1 MSIFSWKLSDEDRKN
16 QVDNYKTLKI
26 TESYRGIAA
35 LLVLGSM
42 VLTVL
47 LAKFGVVAY
56 ESVYS
61 AIIYVPL
68 AFFVWKGHRWA
79 LIAMMILWTVEK
91 GLQVYDSASLGSSP
105 IVPIIWWAIF
115 MGYFVNAFK
124 VEVARRK
131 TAVAAN

>member
-1 MSIFSWKLSDEDRKN
+1 MSIFSWKISDEDLKN

-35 LLVLGSM
+35 LLILGSM

-47 LAKFGVVAY
+47 LAKFGVISYDA
-56 ESVYS
+56 VYS

-79 LIAMMILWTVEK
+79 LIMMMILWTFEK
-91 GLQVYDSASLGSSP
+91 GYQLYDSGGTSP

-115 MGYFVNAFK
+115 MGYFVNAFRI
-124 VEVARRK
+124 ELARRK
-131 TAVAAN
+131 MVLAK